1 MSTTMKDLH
10 ISLIK
15 LNHAS
20 SCVAGVTN
28 FFPGTVN
35 VEDVNPELAHYY
47 THVILRFKYIICHV
61 LKIPEVMAHIYLCY
75 QYMQLFERLSYK
87 NKKGDRLE
95 HVVDALKSA
104 IKLYESYVNATLLR
118 LWRHP
123 KIGVL
128 ADLNTHAI
136 KMFKM
141 NFLIRQSSM

>member
-1 MSTTMKDLH
+1 MSTSTKDLQ
-10 ISLIK
+10 ICLSK

-20 SCVAGVTN
+20 TCVAN
-28 FFPGTVN
+28 IFPRKVS

-47 THVILRFKYIICHV
+47 SHVILRFKHIICNT
-61 LKIPEVMAHIYLCY
+61 LKVPEVMTHIYLCY
-75 QYMQLFERLSYK
+75 QYMQLYERLSYK
-87 NKKGDRLE
+87 NKKGERLE
-95 HVVDALKSA
+95 HVVDALKTA
-104 IKLYESYVNATLLR
+104 IKLYESYVSATLLR

-128 ADLNTHAI
+128 ADLNVNVI